1 MTHTATPVPDVVTTT
16 AKSTAWR
23 WVAVVAA
30 VVAAAL
36 LGVLGGRMI
45 FAAEQVPDDVQT
57 LVDEYT
63 AAWNAGDGEAAVA
76 LMTEDGA
83 HYSGD
88 AQQGKK
94 AADDG
99 ALGLVAFID
108 RYDGYLTFEPAS
120 ELVATHDGPP
130 YEVAR
135 VVHVAEQ
142 GSSGEGF
149 EAVEVFL
156 VVQDEDGSLKI
167 RTHSTEVAGISEP
180 IGIG

>member
-1 MTHTATPVPDVVTTT
+1 MTGTLAPEPGVATT
-16 AKSTAWR
+16 AGRPTAWR

-36 LGVLGGRMI
+36 LGVLGGRFL
-45 FAAEQVPDDVQT
+45 FASEQVPDEVQT

-63 AAWNAGDGEAAVA
+63 AAWDAGDGDAVVA

-83 HYSGD
+83 HYSGE
-88 AQQGKK
+88 AQEGKM

-99 ALGLVAFID
+99 PLGLAALVD
-108 RYDGYLTFEPAS
+108 RWEYLTFEPAS

-135 VVHVAEQ
+135 VINVSE
-142 GSSGEGF
+142 SSSSEGGF
-149 EAVEVFL
+149 EAVEVYL
-156 VVQDEDGSLKI
+156 IVADADGSLKI
-167 RTHSTEVAGISEP
+167 QTHSTEVAGI
-180 IGIG
+180 G